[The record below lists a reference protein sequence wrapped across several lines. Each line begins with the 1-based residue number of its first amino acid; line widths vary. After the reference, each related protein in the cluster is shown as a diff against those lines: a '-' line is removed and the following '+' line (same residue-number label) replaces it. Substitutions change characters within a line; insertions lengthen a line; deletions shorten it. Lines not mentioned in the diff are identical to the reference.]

1 MLISLFLTLKK
12 TTKKIKLKHPT
23 SGLAKL
29 ASLNSSQNLQAHSPH
44 CSALLL
50 VMQNPAA
57 ALKIHPS
64 QNETN
69 LDYIF
74 PRFHPR
80 K

>member
-1 MLISLFLTLKK
+1 M
-12 TTKKIKLKHPT
+12 
-23 SGLAKL
+23 G
-29 ASLNSSQNLQAHSPH
+29 

-50 VMQNPAA
+50 VTVYTAQLVLIMQNPAA

-74 PRFHPR
+74 PCFSPKKIVLEKKRDFLY
-80 K
+80 